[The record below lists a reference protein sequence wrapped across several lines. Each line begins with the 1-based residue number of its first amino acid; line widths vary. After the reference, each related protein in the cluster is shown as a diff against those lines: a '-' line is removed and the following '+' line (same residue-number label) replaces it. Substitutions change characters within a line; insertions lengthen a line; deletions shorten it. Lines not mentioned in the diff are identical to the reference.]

1 MQTLTRRRFGQMLAL
16 GTLAAGA
23 GSLGAAWRTPGRTL
37 VIGGGPAG
45 AAAAL
50 ALRAAEPRDPVVL
63 IERDPTRLALA
74 QPGATAFDRPVAGVD
89 LARLRQAGVE
99 VVIDD
104 VVDVDWQAARL
115 VLFSARD
122 LAFER
127 LVLAPGTAPQ
137 DEPIAGLDARARYL
151 WPAAWGNAREARRLA
166 AQLAALPAR
175 GHVVLRLPGGAPS
188 HPAVALAR
196 AQALAEHLAAH
207 APQARLTVLDG
218 SPDDTLATGFAL
230 RADKLGLAHLVQWHR
245 AQAGGT
251 VRSLDASSG
260 RIETNAGTLHADV
273 VNFVPPQ
280 RAGTIAQLAGLA
292 DASGWCPCDDAGRS
306 ALRPGTLIL
315 GDARKGAVRTRDA
328 AIRSARAPLAL

>member
-23 GSLGAAWRTPGRTL
+23 GSLGAAWRAPGRTL

-50 ALRAAEPRDPVVL
+50 ALRAAEPRNPVVL
-63 IERDPTRLALA
+63 IERDPTRLARA
-74 QPGATAFDRPVAGVD
+74 QPGATAFDRPAAGVD

-115 VLFSARD
+115 ALFSARD
-122 LAFER
+122 LAFDR

-175 GHVVLRLPGGAPS
+175 GHVVLRLPAGAPS

-196 AQALAEHLAAH
+196 AQALAGYLAAH

-218 SPDDTLATGFAL
+218 SPDENLAS
-230 RADKLGLAHLVQWHR
+230 RAETLGLARQVQWHR
-245 AQAGGT
+245 APAGGT
-251 VRSLDASSG
+251 VLGLDANAG
-260 RIETNAGTLHADV
+260 LIETNAGPLHADV

-306 ALRPGTLIL
+306 ALRPETLIL
-315 GDARKGAVRTRDA
+315 GDARKGALRTRDA
-328 AIRSARAPLAL
+328 ARQSAQGLRDL